1 MDQPKMEC
9 LLRLLK
15 MLTANDTLMV
25 DDIARHMDISPR
37 TVIAMRLRFER
48 RRNFIYNSNDC
59 MD

>member
-37 TVIAMRLRFER
+37 TVYRYAVTF
-48 RRNFIYNSNDC
+48 
-59 MD
+59 